1 MTWTK
6 ENISSSSLTKESNV
20 LDSQWVKSN
29 PTSNIF
35 KMTVRVGDADY
46 GDGNLTF
53 CIPFKYV
60 GSANPHKVS
69 IDWGDSNS
77 QEGDY
82 GLNAY
87 GIDHT
92 YGSAGDYIITII
104 PLSGGSFFGFD
115 FENTDAYQDRDKL
128 IDISDWGAYE
138 FHNDG
143 AFQTCTNL
151 DISAQNAPKISTHD
165 MGKTF
170 LGCSSLTAIGKGW
183 KLGITSSNAT
193 GVTDISNMFQNC
205 FKFNNSEV
213 CKWDVSNVTD
223 MDYTFNNAREFNQDI
238 GAWSTGKV
246 TEFRFFLSGCRNFNQ
261 DLSNWNTAEAV
272 YMNDMFSGCEKFRNG
287 GTGKTNYLGS
297 IELKSNP
304 LKRDGDKWNIV
315 KCQSTG
321 NMFKDCYEF
330 NADVTNWNL
339 GPLYVATGMFQNC
352 LIFRQSLALWTP
364 VNLITA
370 FNMFTG
376 VTLPTDVYN
385 ALLIGWNLQSV
396 PNNVSFGGGN
406 SQATG
411 DGAIARTAL
420 RNDHNWT
427 ITDGDS

>member
-53 CIPFKYV
+53 CIPFTYTKL
-60 GSANPHKVS
+60 SNVS
-69 IDWGDSNS
+69 IDWGDGNS
-77 QEGDY
+77 QEGEY
-82 GLNAY
+82 GTDSN

-92 YGSAGDYIITII
+92 YGSAGDYTITII
-104 PLSGGSFFGFD
+104 PLSGGSFLGFD
-115 FENTDAYQDRDKL
+115 FENSNMYQDRDKL

-138 FHNDG
+138 FKNDG
-143 AFQTCTNL
+143 AFQTCTKL
-151 DISAQNAPKISTHD
+151 DISAQNAPKISTDD

-205 FKFNNSEV
+205 YKFNSNEV

-246 TEFRFFLSGCRNFNQ
+246 TEFRYFLSGCRNFNQ

-287 GTGKTNYLGS
+287 GTGKANFGS
-297 IELKSNP
+297 AIELKSNP
-304 LKRDGDKWNIV
+304 LRRDGDKWNLV
-315 KCQSTG
+315 KCQTTN

-330 NADVTNWNL
+330 NSDITNWNTPAL
-339 GPLYVATGMFQNC
+339 LLASSMFHNC
-352 LIFRQSLALWTP
+352 TTFRQSVALFN
-364 VNLITA
+364 VASLLTA
-370 FNMFTG
+370 HAMFSG
-376 VTLPTDVYN
+376 VTLPEAVYN
-385 ALLIGWNLQSV
+385 GLLIAWNGQSV
-396 PNNVSFGGGN
+396 QNNVNFGGGN
-406 SQATG
+406 SEATG
-411 DGAIARTAL
+411 SGDTARTAL
-420 RNDHNWT
+420 INDHSWN
-427 ITDGDS
+427 ITDGGS